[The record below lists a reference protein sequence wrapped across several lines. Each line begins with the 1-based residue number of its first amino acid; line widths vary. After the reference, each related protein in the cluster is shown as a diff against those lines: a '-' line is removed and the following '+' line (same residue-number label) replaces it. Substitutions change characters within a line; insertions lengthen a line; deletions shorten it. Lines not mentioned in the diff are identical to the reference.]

1 MVTNIREMRTGSCE
15 GTFLNSIPEDSS
27 KIGIVRV
34 CILNLILERRLN
46 HFSKV
51 VLCITGE
58 PGLESGFNTCSV
70 SWTHDFSNLWPLL
83 VGKV

>member
-1 MVTNIREMRTGSCE
+1 MVTNIREVRTGSCE

-34 CILNLILERRLN
+34 CILNLILERKLN

-51 VLCITGE
+51 VLCVTGE
-58 PGLESGFNTCSV
+58 PGLELASTPALYPGLMISQICGHF
-70 SWTHDFSNLWPLL
+70 L
-83 VGKV
+83 